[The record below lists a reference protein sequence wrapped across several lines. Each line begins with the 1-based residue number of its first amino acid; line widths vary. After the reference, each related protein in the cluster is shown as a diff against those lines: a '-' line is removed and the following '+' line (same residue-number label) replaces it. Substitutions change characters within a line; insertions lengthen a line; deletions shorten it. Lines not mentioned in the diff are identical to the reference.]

1 MNPVVSST
9 GASINGLSPA
19 LSEQCAPVG
28 SRGDSCGI
36 SFALAASTGGNIT
49 CTMLVCTE
57 DRAALVD
64 ILQHARLAG
73 ILFALDANI
82 DRSIGSEPQGVAI
95 SDEEVD
101 SPTG

>member
-1 MNPVVSST
+1 
-9 GASINGLSPA
+9 
-19 LSEQCAPVG
+19 
-28 SRGDSCGI
+28 
-36 SFALAASTGGNIT
+36 
-49 CTMLVCTE
+49 MLVCTE

-101 SPTG
+101 SPPG